1 MAMAVA
7 AFALPVATPAS
18 AWVRPRVWLPLV
30 KWRVVLSIA
39 VALAVG
45 ALLFA
50 WRTWY
55 YTGVFGVFHGTQ
67 REYLAVWKPGMTLAE
82 AVPAMVSS
90 LMMVLTGADPPA
102 FAWYALPILAAAV
115 VAAAALAGA
124 PVLRDAP
131 LPVVAMFVAGASGA
145 LVTRGWAHEGRFS
158 IHLYGASAALC
169 GWGLSR
175 AWARLE
181 SRQHQKEA
189 A

>member
-1 MAMAVA
+1 
-7 AFALPVATPAS
+7 
-18 AWVRPRVWLPLV
+18 
-30 KWRVVLSIA
+30 
-39 VALAVG
+39 
-45 ALLFA
+45 
-50 WRTWY
+50 
-55 YTGVFGVFHGTQ
+55 
-67 REYLAVWKPGMTLAE
+67 
-82 AVPAMVSS
+82 
-90 LMMVLTGADPPA
+90 LTGADPPA